1 MVQKPTRDR
10 LPIGIVDLGSRRRYG
25 AGLDDASE
33 PLGARGSSRRD
44 SRELAAPARALA
56 ATELALRDRLD
67 RREPP
72 RIPALWDGRPLPSVP
87 GDHRIAA
94 EAERVI
100 CSCHTDCCD
109 P

>member
-1 MVQKPTRDR
+1 MVQRPTRDR
-10 LPIGIVDLGSRRRYG
+10 PPIGIVDLGSRRRYG
-25 AGLDDASE
+25 AGLDEGSE

-44 SRELAAPARALA
+44 SRDLAASARAVA

-72 RIPALWDGRPLPSVP
+72 RIPALWDGRPLPP
-87 GDHRIAA
+87 AAGEQGTAA
-94 EAERVI
+94 EAEPVV
-100 CSCHTDCCD
+100 CSCHTGCCD

>member
-1 MVQKPTRDR
+1 MVQRPTRDR

-25 AGLDDASE
+25 AGLDEGSE

-44 SRELAAPARALA
+44 LAASARAAA

-72 RIPALWDGRPLPSVP
+72 RIPALWDGRPLPPAAGEP
-87 GDHRIAA
+87 GTAA
-94 EAERVI
+94 EAEAVI

-109 P
+109 R